1 MEQIKHDIELQIA
14 DWRAKATLHC
24 SNSLIPRTCLVRTP
38 VIKTLS
44 PSDLQLRM
52 FIASQPIQAIVYYGS
67 IAFIQ
72 YPDGDDRWFVYR
84 HKTYVD
90 CMSDLEGALDITAG
104 RAAATVRASAKGK
117 KRPALKYSAEI
128 RGGK

>member
-52 FIASQPIQAIVYYGS
+52 FIASQAIQAIVYYGS
-67 IAFIQ
+67 SPSSRI
-72 YPDGDDRWFVYR
+72 PTV
-84 HKTYVD
+84 T
-90 CMSDLEGALDITAG
+90 TAG
-104 RAAATVRASAKGK
+104 SSIGTRHTLTACLTSKERW
-117 KRPALKYSAEI
+117 I
-128 RGGK
+128 